1 MASNKAKKGGMVI
14 VIGVGKP
21 SKKKKGDLK
30 KSGPRRIGGG
40 DKTKRA
46 TKSLFQEQMENNP
59 NLLNERM
66 ERAGVDADFMNKYME
81 HTHNMSLNDA
91 VKGGDVD
98 IMAAIRRARGVKQQN
113 AGSFHEDGR
122 PKERL
127 LALLRR
133 RQVSPA
139 AFRGSVQDRPFMD
152 FQERIDQLAERAHE
166 RRNQQRQQQR
176 GARRER
182 NESEDP
188 DDVLYE
194 PSGEELGEDY
204 EDDHDIVREYPEDTH
219 TRTGGFSGRGSL
231 FYEPASTASSTLPFA
246 SSGKTRR
253 TPRAT
258 MRAPK
263 GSVESETY
271 GFGAANPY
279 APTSAGSEDEEA
291 DMDAVEQNMYGLK
304 RTSSDSTNVMDAAW
318 ALLKGNP
325 AMRDAEGRAI
335 NHPAA
340 MVYDNL
346 AAQIHLNEQNPFD
359 ERDGNPDDESAAD
372 VMEQM
377 RKPTHQNALKRK
389 PPRFLS
395 TAGPSV
401 FDAKMAMR
409 NDKAEQNRL
418 RQHRQEAREQTRNT
432 MEFGNEDNAPGPNYG
447 VQQSTG
453 TDVRMKP
460 GNIMEQAQY
469 PNMALGRG
477 DDPKQ
482 VAMQHPSMR
491 MPRQKE

>member
-46 TKSLFQEQMENNP
+46 TKALFQEQMENNP

-81 HTHNMSLNDA
+81 HAHNMSLNDA

-139 AFRGSVQDRPFMD
+139 AFRGSVQNRPFMD

-166 RRNQQRQQQR
+166 GRNQQRQQQR
-176 GARRER
+176 QQQRRNE

-194 PSGEELGEDY
+194 PETSEELGEDY
-204 EDDHDIVREYPEDTH
+204 EDDPDIVREYPEDTH

-258 MRAPK
+258 MRAPR

-279 APTSAGSEDEEA
+279 APTSAGSEHEET
-291 DMDAVEQNMYGLK
+291 DMDAVEAEMYGLK
-304 RTSSDSTNVMDAAW
+304 RTSSDSTNVMDEAW

-325 AMRDAEGRAI
+325 SMRDAEGNAVPPAVMNYHNLSQEMDPYGHGFEGDGDREHGVSRIAEAMAQG
-335 NHPAA
+335 NHPAYKDDDDGHA
-340 MVYDNL
+340 RRDSQRLGMTMDEYLKLV
-346 AAQIHLNEQNPFD
+346 QREHL
-359 ERDGNPDDESAAD
+359 RDSRMGAKDDTLGQMENNPDYHSE
-372 VMEQM
+372 
-377 RKPTHQNALKRK
+377 
-389 PPRFLS
+389 
-395 TAGPSV
+395 
-401 FDAKMAMR
+401 
-409 NDKAEQNRL
+409 
-418 RQHRQEAREQTRNT
+418 
-432 MEFGNEDNAPGPNYG
+432 
-447 VQQSTG
+447 
-453 TDVRMKP
+453 
-460 GNIMEQAQY
+460 
-469 PNMALGRG
+469 
-477 DDPKQ
+477 PKQ
-482 VAMQHPSMR
+482 SIQR
-491 MPRQKE
+491 TPRPEP

>member
-46 TKSLFQEQMENNP
+46 TKALFQEQMENNP

-139 AFRGSVQDRPFMD
+139 AFRGSVQNRPFMD

-166 RRNQQRQQQR
+166 GRNQERQQQR
-176 GARRER
+176 GARGERR

-194 PSGEELGEDY
+194 PEPNEELGEDY
-204 EDDHDIVREYPEDTH
+204 EDDPDIVREYPEDTH
-219 TRTGGFSGRGSL
+219 TRTGRFSGRGSL
-231 FYEPASTASSTLPFA
+231 FYEPATTASSTLPFA

-258 MRAPK
+258 MRAPR

-279 APTSAGSEDEEA
+279 APTSAGSEHEET
-291 DMDAVEQNMYGLK
+291 DMDAVEADMYGLK

-318 ALLKGNP
+318 ALLKANPDMTDSEGNTVHP
-325 AMRDAEGRAI
+325 SVMNHAQQARALEDSLQYNDDDLNMRPDMRDDENTSEYREG
-335 NHPAA
+335 
-340 MVYDNL
+340 
-346 AAQIHLNEQNPFD
+346 
-359 ERDGNPDDESAAD
+359 
-372 VMEQM
+372 
-377 RKPTHQNALKRK
+377 LKR
-389 PPRFLS
+389 PRFAQTKVGGETMQGHHDFARDRSKRDTSEYMHDQHEIGHEGGNFGPDPHIQRTPRLEAKRTPQEDEMHNLS
-395 TAGPSV
+395 QQIGQLA
-401 FDAKMAMR
+401 
-409 NDKAEQNRL
+409 
-418 RQHRQEAREQTRNT
+418 QTR
-432 MEFGNEDNAPGPNYG
+432 EEEHGF
-447 VQQSTG
+447 
-453 TDVRMKP
+453 K
-460 GNIMEQAQY
+460 
-469 PNMALGRG
+469 L
-477 DDPKQ
+477 
-482 VAMQHPSMR
+482 PSYD
-491 MPRQKE
+491 E